1 MINEIRT
8 KVSEHISCE
17 YIMVDGDGVHFDLV
31 AVSDEFINKNMIA
44 RHRMIYEALGDKMK
58 QEIHALS
65 MKLYT
70 VAEWQAHNHISHQE

>member
-1 MINEIRT
+1 MMEIIQT
-8 KVSEHISCE
+8 MVAEHIPCE
-17 YIMVDGDGVHFDLV
+17 YILVDGDGVHFELI
-31 AVSDEFINKNMIA
+31 AVSDQFANKNMIA

-70 VAEWQAHNHISHQE
+70 IAEWQDQNK